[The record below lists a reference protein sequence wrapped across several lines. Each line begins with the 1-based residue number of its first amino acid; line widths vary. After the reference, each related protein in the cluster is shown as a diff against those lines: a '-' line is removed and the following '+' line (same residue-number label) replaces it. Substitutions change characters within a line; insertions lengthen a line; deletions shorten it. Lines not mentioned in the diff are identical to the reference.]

1 MRAMRSSRRIRLLL
15 LATAIGSAPNAS
27 AAPPDEAA
35 LASRPMTDALHTP
48 GFELVADP
56 ALSLG
61 DLVVETAE
69 REPGH
74 WLVDARQADA
84 KTFDRAASRWLSD
97 RASATGGFI
106 TDAVGA
112 DDGYS
117 QWDALLELPLWWPGQ
132 RSSRRS
138 LARAA
143 RASAA
148 ASTEAHLL
156 ETAGLVRTALAALAI
171 TRNRESFA
179 LAEWQTQ
186 LEWVAQVRR
195 AVELGETA
203 EIDLLLAERECL
215 EREIGYREASEEARH
230 AEESYRILTGR
241 ETHPSEW
248 EEAPAG
254 PTDIAAHPLLR
265 QAHAEITEAE
275 AALQVL
281 DREQWGA
288 PTVALGGQGERADSS
303 TPTSNRLVTLVRIPL
318 GRGTSTDFERVAIR
332 RRVAL
337 ARRDAGRLERIL
349 RERRA
354 AAEHQLE
361 LAVRRAAVGTD
372 RERIADQRLELTERG
387 HALGELDVAALMGAR
402 IASLEARRAAR
413 EAEIL
418 HALHVAEWNQ
428 SLGVIP

>member
-1 MRAMRSSRRIRLLL
+1 MRPMRSPRFIRLFL
-15 LATAIGSAPNAS
+15 LAAAVGSAPSAS
-27 AAPPDEAA
+27 AAPPVEAA
-35 LASRPMTDALHTP
+35 PATLPIAGALHAPGLEVTP
-48 GFELVADP
+48 DP
-56 ALSLG
+56 ALSLAE
-61 DLVVETAE
+61 LVVETAE

-74 WLVDARQADA
+74 WIVDARQADA

-97 RASATGGFI
+97 RASVTGGFI
-106 TDAVGA
+106 TDAVGP

-117 QWDALLELPLWWPGQ
+117 QWDTLLELPLWWPGQ

-143 RASAA
+143 RTSAS

-156 ETAGLVRTALAALAI
+156 ETAGLVRTALAALAL

-179 LAEWQTQ
+179 HAEWQTQ
-186 LEWVAQVRR
+186 LEWVAQARR

-203 EIDLLLAERECL
+203 EIDLLFAEREGLDREL
-215 EREIGYREASEEARH
+215 EYREASEEARH

-241 ETHPSEW
+241 ETRPGEW
-248 EEAPAG
+248 EEARAE
-254 PTDIAAHPLLR
+254 PTEIAAHPLLQ

-275 AALQVL
+275 AGLQVL

-288 PTVALGGQGERADSS
+288 PTIGLGGQGERADSS
-303 TPTSNRLVTLVRIPL
+303 VPTSNRLVTLVRIPL
-318 GRGTSTDFERVAIR
+318 GRASSTEFERVAIR

-337 ARRDAGRLERIL
+337 AQRDAGRLERTL

-361 LAVRRAAVGTD
+361 LAVRRAAVGAD
-372 RERIADQRLELTERG
+372 REHIAEQRLELTERG
-387 HALGELDVAALMGAR
+387 HALGELDLDALMRAR
-402 IASLEARRAAR
+402 IALLQARRDAR

-428 SLGVIP
+428 ALGVIP